1 MGNADGKTQILNC
14 SFRGD
19 VTGEDSYIGGIA
31 GSARG
36 TIKNCYALA
45 DVTASFVDAGGIAG
59 YAYHV
64 TIENCYYS
72 GNVSAGND
80 AGGIDLPPVLQ

>member
-1 MGNADGKTQILNC
+1 MGNADGKTQILSC

-45 DVTASFVDAGGIAG
+45 DVTARIEIAGGIAG
-59 YAYHV
+59 YAYP
-64 TIENCYYS
+64 CYHRKLLLQRQCS
-72 GNVSAGND
+72 GGK
-80 AGGIDLPPVLQ
+80 